1 MPLDLVE
8 KLEVELEVVAP
19 GGGWIVGAEGRV
31 GSIGAQQRGQLD
43 HRPSPAPAG
52 RRRCP
57 GRRADVPQRIAVLAV
72 ERRPVPRG
80 HAAGARGRAREIS
93 TAAKALRW
101 GSDCATPWGDDTVGD
116 RLGDELR
123 GISLLHHQ
131 GSKDD
136 TNRAGAFGLC

>member
-19 GGGWIVGAEGRV
+19 GGGGIVGAEGRV

-72 ERRPVPRG
+72 ERRPVPRR
-80 HAAGARGRAREIS
+80 HAAGA
-93 TAAKALRW
+93 
-101 GSDCATPWGDDTVGD
+101 
-116 RLGDELR
+116 
-123 GISLLHHQ
+123 
-131 GSKDD
+131 
-136 TNRAGAFGLC
+136 